1 MKKFLLLAPLFLFT
15 RAMGQTGDRLSDDTT
30 FMLPEVRVTAQFLND
45 TDRYRYNQM
54 KFYVT
59 TILPYLDAATKLF
72 KEVDRK
78 VHEEGISKRERRQY
92 VNGRE
97 DDMRTEFEERV
108 KKLNVTQGKL
118 LVKLIARQTELNIYE
133 MLQEFKNPLTA
144 IKWQTWARVNGMNL
158 DRKYRP
164 DEEKDLENIMYE
176 LGYPLPPGY
185 RYPYLKRG

>member
-1 MKKFLLLAPLFLFT
+1 
-15 RAMGQTGDRLSDDTT
+15 
-30 FMLPEVRVTAQFLND
+30 
-45 TDRYRYNQM
+45 
-54 KFYVT
+54 
-59 TILPYLDAATKLF
+59 
-72 KEVDRK
+72 
-78 VHEEGISKRERRQY
+78 
-92 VNGRE
+92 
-97 DDMRTEFEERV
+97 MRTEFEERV